1 MYGSTSHQQRAAVP
15 LGTPS
20 DPQQLL
26 AYADR
31 VSNWSSAEILTWD
44 SVKTQVALLTR
55 YLCMGKFC
63 YETRNFASAMQVL
76 GALENG
82 TEVQYPCS
90 PHHDL
95 QAYLCLRNAQ
105 LANANIHLLE
115 GCIVIC
121 YVPLVD

>member
-15 LGTPS
+15 LRTPS

-31 VSNWSSAEILTWD
+31 VSNWISAAILTCD

-63 YETRNFASAMQVL
+63 YEARNFASAMQVL
-76 GALENG
+76 GALENRAVRQLPVWSLSLSKKTG
-82 TEVQYPCS
+82 S
-90 PHHDL
+90 L
-95 QAYLCLRNAQ
+95 QL
-105 LANANIHLLE
+105 
-115 GCIVIC
+115 
-121 YVPLVD
+121 